1 MEKKSLQTERLVFFS
16 DAVVA
21 IAITLLALDIR
32 IEPLKSGHLHFSDLL
47 VEWKTFL
54 AFTLSFLNIANFW
67 RTHHSFFSYID
78 KMDERLLSNNIIW
91 LFFIVLLPFST
102 TLVSGYFFDTTAI
115 FVYSLNLFLI
125 AVFQNNIWDYSCSSN
140 LINTKAVSEETAS
153 RLRLFCNLD
162 MLNALVAI
170 GLSFVNPVLAFILLF
185 TKLPTF
191 LIVGLFHRK
200 KFKDQRDALIAEKR
214 NNFGRKHRKNLN
226 SGSDANLPVDL
237 PDDQQ
242 TNNSGTQPDQI
253 N

>member
-1 MEKKSLQTERLVFFS
+1 MEKKNLQTERLVFFS

-47 VEWKTFL
+47 REWKTFI

-67 RTHHSFFSYID
+67 RSHHTFFSYIEKID
-78 KMDERLLSNNIIW
+78 DRLLTNNIIW

-102 TLVSGYFFDTTAI
+102 TLVSGYFFDSTAI

-125 AVFQNNIWDYSCSSN
+125 AVFQNNIWDYSYSRHLLN
-140 LINTKAVSEETAS
+140 QETVSEEMAS

-162 MLNALVAI
+162 MLNALVAV
-170 GLSFVNPVLAFILLF
+170 GLSFVNPTLAFILLF

-191 LIVGLFHRK
+191 VIVGLFHRK
-200 KFKDQRDALIAEKR
+200 KFKDERDAAMKAKR
-214 NNFGRKHRKNLN
+214 GNFGRKHRKKL
-226 SGSDANLPVDL
+226 SSVEPGFPVELPN
-237 PDDQQ
+237 DQQ
-242 TNNSGTQPDQI
+242 TDDAGTQPKEVD
-253 N
+253 